1 MAYPYSIVRNGY
13 SIPLTNIYS
22 GYNSSGST
30 LGYFGMGSFST
41 TSVNYNKQ
49 NLIEYYY
56 NGTSFLRVIF
66 AHHIR
71 HQQRILY
78 TVEIFRAVVQKLVL
92 F

>member
-1 MAYPYSIVRNGY
+1 MSYPYNILRNGY
-13 SIPLTNIYS
+13 SIPLTSVYS

-30 LGYFGMGSFST
+30 PGYSGMGSFST

-78 TVEIFRAVVQKLVL
+78 TVEIFLQDVMEFL
-92 F
+92 FY